1 MTRAVT
7 PVTCIMKS
15 ALLVLLFCVANQ
27 AHAAH
32 PDYLPLVGD
41 LVFQSL
47 PHNEVIDA
55 IEGASGSPFSHCGI
69 VVYVDGDWKVL
80 EAVRPVK
87 ETPLAEW
94 IAQGRERKLAVHRLK
109 PKFRMH
115 IPKMIEGARR
125 FLGKPYDIQYELDD
139 AKIYCSEL
147 IYKGWL
153 YTTNEPLGKI
163 VKLRDLRWQPHES
176 IIRRIA
182 GGLPLDRPMITPRD
196 LAAASELY
204 PIMAFAAHRLLKQS

>member
-1 MTRAVT
+1 MKWNFYFLFLITFCHAETT
-7 PVTCIMKS
+7 PLS
-15 ALLVLLFCVANQ
+15 
-27 AHAAH
+27 
-32 PDYLPLVGD
+32 YLPHAGD

-55 IEGASGSPFSHCGI
+55 IEGASGSPYSHCGI
-69 VVYVDGDWKVL
+69 VVDVDGDWKVL
-80 EAVRPVK
+80 EAVGPVK

-109 PKFRMH
+109 PKFRRH

-153 YTTNEPLGKI
+153 YATNEPLGKL
-163 VKLRDLRWQPHES
+163 VKLGDLRWQPHES

-196 LAAASELY
+196 LAAAPELD
-204 PIMAFAAHRLLKQS
+204 PIMAFAAHHLLKQSQKW

>member
-1 MTRAVT
+1 MKWNFYFLFLCTFCHAETT
-7 PVTCIMKS
+7 PLS
-15 ALLVLLFCVANQ
+15 
-27 AHAAH
+27 
-32 PDYLPLVGD
+32 YLPQTGD

-69 VVYVDGDWKVL
+69 VVDVDGDWKVL
-80 EAVRPVK
+80 EAVGRVK

-109 PKFRMH
+109 PKFRRH

-125 FLGKPYDIQYELDD
+125 FLGNPYDIQYELDD

-153 YTTNEPLGKI
+153 YATNEPLGKL

-196 LAAASELY
+196 LAAAPELD
-204 PIMAFAAHRLLKQS
+204 PIMAFAAHRLLKQSKKR

>member
-1 MTRAVT
+1 MKWNFYFLFLCTFCHAETT
-7 PVTCIMKS
+7 P
-15 ALLVLLFCVANQ
+15 LN
-27 AHAAH
+27 
-32 PDYLPLVGD
+32 YLPQTGD
-41 LVFQSL
+41 LLFQSL

-69 VVYVDGDWKVL
+69 VVDVDGDWKVL
-80 EAVRPVK
+80 EAVGPVK

-153 YTTNEPLGKI
+153 YATQKPLGKL
-163 VKLRDLRWQPHES
+163 VNLGDLRWQPHES

-182 GGLPLDRPMITPRD
+182 GGLPLERPMITPRD
-196 LAAASELY
+196 LAAAPELD
-204 PIMAFAAHRLLKQS
+204 PIMAFAAHRLLKQSRKR

>member
-1 MTRAVT
+1 
-7 PVTCIMKS
+7 MKYV
-15 ALLVLLFCVANQ
+15 VLLMLFCLVFKAQ
-27 AHAAH
+27 SA
-32 PDYLPLVGD
+32 PLSYLPQTGD

-55 IEGASGSPFSHCGI
+55 IEGASGSPYSHCGI
-69 VVYVDGDWKVL
+69 VVDVDGDWKVL
-80 EAVRPVK
+80 EAVGPVK

-109 PKFRMH
+109 PKFRRH

-153 YTTNEPLGKI
+153 YATNEPLGKL
-163 VKLRDLRWQPHES
+163 VKLGDLRWQPHES

-196 LAAASELY
+196 LAAAPELT
-204 PIMAFAAHRLLKQS
+204 PIMAFAAHRLLKQSKKR

>member
-1 MTRAVT
+1 MKWNFYFLFLCAFCHAETT
-7 PVTCIMKS
+7 PLS
-15 ALLVLLFCVANQ
+15 
-27 AHAAH
+27 
-32 PDYLPLVGD
+32 YLPQTGD
-41 LVFQSL
+41 LLFQSL

-55 IEGASGSPFSHCGI
+55 IEGASGSPYSHCGI
-69 VVYVDGDWKVL
+69 VVNVDGNWKVL
-80 EAVRPVK
+80 EAVGPVK

-109 PKFRMH
+109 PKFRRH
-115 IPKMIEGARR
+115 IPEMIEGARR

-153 YTTNEPLGKI
+153 YATQKPLGKL
-163 VKLRDLRWQPHES
+163 VKLGDLRWQPHES

-182 GGLPLDRPMITPRD
+182 GGLPLERPMITPRD
-196 LAAASELY
+196 LAAAPELD
-204 PIMAFAAHRLLKQS
+204 PIMAFAAHRLLKQSKKR

>member
-1 MTRAVT
+1 MKWNLYFLFLCAFCHAETT
-7 PVTCIMKS
+7 PLS
-15 ALLVLLFCVANQ
+15 
-27 AHAAH
+27 
-32 PDYLPLVGD
+32 YLPQTGD
-41 LVFQSL
+41 LLFQSL

-55 IEGASGSPFSHCGI
+55 IEGASGSPYSHCGI
-69 VVYVDGDWKVL
+69 VVNVDGNWKVL
-80 EAVRPVK
+80 EAVGPVK

-94 IAQGRERKLAVHRLK
+94 MAQGRERKLAVHRLK
-109 PKFRMH
+109 PKFRRH

-125 FLGKPYDIQYELDD
+125 FLGKSYDIQYELDD

-153 YTTNEPLGKI
+153 YATNEPLGKL
-163 VKLRDLRWQPHES
+163 VKLGDLRWQPHES

-196 LAAASELY
+196 LAAAPELD
-204 PIMAFAAHRLLKQS
+204 PIMAFAANRLLKPSKKR